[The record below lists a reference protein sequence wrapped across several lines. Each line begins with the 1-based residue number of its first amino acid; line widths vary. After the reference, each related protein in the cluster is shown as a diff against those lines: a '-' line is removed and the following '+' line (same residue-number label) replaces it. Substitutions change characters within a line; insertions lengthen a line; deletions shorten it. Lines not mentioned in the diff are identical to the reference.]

1 MKGSDKEDISKEA
14 LKNSKPGSTG
24 GCLPNVY
31 PSQQQF
37 VFEELTLDSRFD
49 SGNMLN
55 AARFSETHV
64 PIPFN
69 LL

>member
-1 MKGSDKEDISKEA
+1 MKVSDKEDTTKEPT
-14 LKNSKPGSTG
+14 KNQKSGSTG

-49 SGNMLN
+49 SGNMHN
-55 AARFSETHV
+55 AARVSESHV
-64 PIPFN
+64 TFFIN
-69 LL
+69 I